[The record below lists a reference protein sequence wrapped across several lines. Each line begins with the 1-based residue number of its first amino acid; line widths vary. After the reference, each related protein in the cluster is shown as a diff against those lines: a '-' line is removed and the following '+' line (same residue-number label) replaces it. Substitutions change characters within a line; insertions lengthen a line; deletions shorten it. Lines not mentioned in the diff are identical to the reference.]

1 MLRDFTKDWKKLT
14 LFENEKVL
22 GSAYYFYVMIKS
34 TILLLSPILSFLLS
48 ISGQNFWR
56 QINPLGVGHRR
67 PFIITN
73 HWSYGLDDAG

>member
-1 MLRDFTKDWKKLT
+1 
-14 LFENEKVL
+14 
-22 GSAYYFYVMIKS
+22 MIKS

-73 HWSYGLDDAG
+73 HWSYGLDDAGWDKTDEQDGPEQHGRTESVAC